1 MAFLL
6 LHNYTD
12 FISDTYY
19 SQNRNLI
26 KLMLTNLLKE
36 FHAHYNKKSTFLH
49 VFFGYLCFLTIQQ
62 LKTYKKIC
70 MYSF

>member
-1 MAFLL
+1 
-6 LHNYTD
+6 
-12 FISDTYY
+12 
-19 SQNRNLI
+19 
-26 KLMLTNLLKE
+26 MLTNLLRE
-36 FHAHYNKKSTFLH
+36 FHEHYNKKSTFLH